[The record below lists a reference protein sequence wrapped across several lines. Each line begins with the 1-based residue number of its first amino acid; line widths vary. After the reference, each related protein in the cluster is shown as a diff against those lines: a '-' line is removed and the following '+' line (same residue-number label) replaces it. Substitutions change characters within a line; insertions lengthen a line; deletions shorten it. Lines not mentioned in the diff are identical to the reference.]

1 MVDKGR
7 ASRQTIEYLIQ
18 DIQDFMCAVH
28 QEINDIKKDTK
39 NLNSYWDD
47 KQYDNFV
54 EIINTLTSSLSSQL
68 SALEDVNKNLKEKLR
83 ILG

>member
-1 MVDKGR
+1 MVDKGG

-18 DIQDFMCAVH
+18 DIKDFMNAVH
-28 QEINDIKKDTK
+28 QEINEIKKDTK

-54 EIINTLTSSLSSQL
+54 EIINILTSSLSNQL
-68 SALEDVNKNLKEKLR
+68 STLEDVNRNLKEKLR

>member
-1 MVDKGR
+1 MVDKGG

-18 DIQDFMCAVH
+18 DIKDFMNAVH
-28 QEINDIKKDTK
+28 QEINEIKKDTK

-54 EIINTLTSSLSSQL
+54 EIINALTSSLSNQL
-68 SALEDVNKNLKEKLR
+68 SALEDVNRNLKEKLR

>member
-1 MVDKGR
+1 MVDKGG

-18 DIQDFMCAVH
+18 DIKDFMNAVH
-28 QEINDIKKDTK
+28 QEINEIKKDTK

-54 EIINTLTSSLSSQL
+54 EIINTLTSSLSNQL
-68 SALEDVNKNLKEKLR
+68 SALDDVNRNLKEKLR